1 MSDRVAGPTP
11 AETEAAATP
20 AAGPQTILVA
30 EDEPGVRRVA
40 TAILKRQGYAVLEA
54 ADGEDVLRVLQG
66 AKGQVAL
73 VILDQRMPGPGT
85 GATVTA
91 IRALDPAV
99 RVLLM
104 SGLSEP
110 EVAAEVRHLVRG
122 FLGKPF
128 RGGELLRAV
137 EAALGDT

>member
-1 MSDRVAGPTP
+1 MPDRAARPAPADTETATTP
-11 AETEAAATP
+11 AV
-20 AAGPQTILVA
+20 GRQTIVVA

-40 TAILKRQGYAVLEA
+40 ATILKRQGFTVLEA

-137 EAALGDT
+137 EAALDGS

>member
-1 MSDRVAGPTP
+1 V
-11 AETEAAATP
+11 AAT
-20 AAGPQTILVA
+20 ILN
-30 EDEPGVRRVA
+30 
-40 TAILKRQGYAVLEA
+40 KQGYAVLEA
-54 ADGEDVLRVLQG
+54 ADDEDVLRVLQG
-66 AKGQVAL
+66 ARGQVAL
-73 VILDQRMPGPGT
+73 VILDQRMPGPET

-91 IRALDPAV
+91 IRALNPGV

-104 SGLSEP
+104 SGFSES
-110 EVAAEVRHLVRG
+110 EVAPEVRHLVRG

>member
-1 MSDRVAGPTP
+1 MPDRAARP
-11 AETEAAATP
+11 ASADTEKAATP
-20 AAGPQTILVA
+20 AAGRQTILVA

-40 TAILKRQGYAVLEA
+40 ATILNRQGYTVLEA
-54 ADGEDVLRVLQG
+54 TDGEDVLRVLQG
-66 AKGQVAL
+66 AKGPVAL
-73 VILDQRMPGPGT
+73 VILDQRMPGPGA

-91 IRALDPAV
+91 IRALNPAV

-104 SGLSEP
+104 SGFTEP
-110 EVAAEVRHLVRG
+110 EVAPEVRHLVRG

-128 RGGELLRAV
+128 RGSELLRAV